1 MISLG
6 PNARNGDKISKDL
19 QDFVFFGFV
28 GNSTKRCVINTKC
41 PSFDQMS
48 IFLGLVFC
56 KQVYIYISNNL
67 WALME
72 WSFVRAPLF
81 QGARRD

>member
-19 QDFVFFGFV
+19 QNFDFFRFV
-28 GNSTKRCVINTKC
+28 GNSTKICVVNTKC

-56 KQVYIYISNNL
+56 KQVYICISNNL

-72 WSFVRAPLF
+72 GSFVRAPLF